1 MLMYLQAVDSAQ
13 ERATFEEIYRL
24 YRDYL
29 YRVAF
34 AILKNPQDAEDAV
47 QSSFVRVAENIRRIG
62 DADSPRTRSF
72 LITIVRN
79 NAIDLYRRKQQFPQ
93 GEYVDA
99 VVGVEN
105 TYQGENGV
113 AKCML
118 KLPEKQRNVLV
129 LKYCH
134 GYDLKEIAKILGISY
149 QNVLKTEQ
157 RAKAKLRVLCKK
169 EGIEC

>member
-1 MLMYLQAVDSAQ
+1 MLMYLQAIDSAQ
-13 ERATFEEIYRL
+13 KRSKFEEVYRL
-24 YRDYL
+24 YRDYM

-34 AILKNPQDAEDAV
+34 AILRNPQDAEDAV
-47 QSSFVRVAENIRRIG
+47 QSSFVRVAENIGRIG
-62 DADSPRTRSF
+62 DARSLGTRSF
-72 LITIVRN
+72 LVTIVRN
-79 NAIDLYRRKQQFPQ
+79 IAIDLYRRKRRFLQ

-105 TYQGENGV
+105 TYRGENGV

-134 GYDLKEIAKILGISY
+134 GYELKEVAKMLGISY
-149 QNVLKTEQ
+149 QNALKTEQ
-157 RAKAKLRVLCKK
+157 RAKEKLRALCQE